1 VNLLA
6 SVSILAAAAEHED
19 PSRTHSW
26 IWPEG
31 AEILWGTLAFLVVAY
46 LLWKLGWPQAKKMM
60 QARSARIQQQL
71 DDASTA
77 KTEAD
82 EAAVEIRRAKGD
94 IESERARLLAEA
106 DQQAERMLVDG
117 RARLDQEVAELRAKA
132 ESDVAATRTRAVSE
146 LQGEVAQVAAVAS
159 DRLVTGA
166 LDDELQQ
173 ALIEE
178 FIARVGAS
186 TP

>member
-1 VNLLA
+1 MNALT
-6 SVSILAAAAEHED
+6 IFAAAAEHED
-19 PSRTHSW
+19 PTRTHSW

-60 QARSARIQQQL
+60 QARTARIQQQL
-71 DDASTA
+71 DDAATA

-82 EAAVEIRRAKGD
+82 AAAVEIRRAKGD

-106 DQQAERMLVDG
+106 DAQAGRMLVDG
-117 RARLDQEVAELRAKA
+117 RARLDQEVTELRAKA
-132 ESDVAATRTRAVSE
+132 ESDIAATRTRAVSE
-146 LQGEVAQVAAVAS
+146 LQGEVVQIAADAS
-159 DRLVTGA
+159 DRLVNGA

-173 ALIEE
+173 SLIED